1 VAPPIFTISSARQK
15 FFDLFHAVTSRQGR
29 KVIITSRGA
38 ASHAVL
44 VGESYL
50 NELESAAKRLHDIES
65 GHGLPADSFKL
76 VGSGRITVGVG
87 DPVAQIRLEAAAA
100 AEKKL
105 ASLAKAP

>member
-15 FFDLFHAVTSRQGR
+15 FFDLFQTVTSRQGR

-50 NELESAAKRLHDIES
+50 NELESAAKRLRDIEA
-65 GHGLPADSFKL
+65 HGLPADSFKL
-76 VGSGRITVGVG
+76 VGSGRITAGVE
-87 DPVAQIRLEAAAA
+87 DPVAQIRVDATAA

-105 ASLAKAP
+105 ASLAKDA

>member
-1 VAPPIFTISSARQK
+1 MAPPVFTISSARQK
-15 FFDLFHAVTSRQGR
+15 FFDLFQAVTSRQGR

-50 NELESAAKRLHDIES
+50 NELESAARRLRDIEA
-65 GHGLPADSFKL
+65 GHCLPADSFKL
-76 VGSGRITVGVG
+76 IGSGRITPGVA
-87 DPVAQIRLEAAAA
+87 DPAAQIRREAAAA